1 MAVSTRSP
9 KRSVPVAAPQTA
21 RAPRRHLPPVE
32 VLVLTGLALMT
43 RLAGITYP
51 RAIVF
56 DEVYFREYALRYQSG
71 SYYFDLHPP
80 LGKLLLG
87 AWAVL
92 IGEHGSPTSTD
103 PAVGLRVLPALAG
116 TALVV
121 VVYQLLRELSASRK
135 VATFAAALVL
145 MDNAL
150 LVESR
155 LTLVDSMLLLFG
167 VSALTCFLAAR
178 RMVGRAHWLMLT
190 AAGVLAGMTVATKW
204 TGLAILGVIG
214 LLWLVGALRE
224 PDAWWRKIARGAVIA
239 VSAGLVY
246 VVVFAVHFALLPNAG
261 PGDAYMSQKFQSVLR
276 GNANFDPN
284 AGMSFPQRFLEL
296 NQAMPSYEH
305 SLDTSTHPYSST
317 WLSWPFMQRPVYYFN
332 APGTDQSS
340 EHYIY
345 LLGNPV
351 IWWGLLLA
359 VVVITLAWVRRPDRF
374 APRIGAIATLGVAY
388 LADYLPFATITRPM
402 FLYHYF
408 FALIFCIGA
417 VSVGLGQLAGWD
429 TDGEEPWRFPSRA
442 SLVVYVSLLAVALA
456 GFVYFAPLSY
466 GTELSDGGLAARDWL
481 ASWR

>member
-1 MAVSTRSP
+1 MAVSTRT
-9 KRSVPVAAPQTA
+9 RHDVPAVSSAV
-21 RAPRRHLPPVE
+21 RRRFVPPVE
-32 VLVLTGLALMT
+32 VIVLGGLAAVT
-43 RLAGITYP
+43 RLAGISYP
-51 RAIVF
+51 NAIVF
-56 DEVYFREYALRYQSG
+56 DEVYFRDYALRYQSG

-87 AWAVL
+87 AWAIL
-92 IGEHGSPTSTD
+92 IGEHTPATSTD
-103 PAVGLRVLPALAG
+103 PAVGLRFLPALAG
-116 TALVV
+116 TALVL

-145 MDNAL
+145 LDNAL

-155 LTLVDSMLLLFG
+155 LTLIDSMLLLFG

-178 RMVGRAHWLMLT
+178 RLSGRVHWLMLA

-214 LLWLVGALRE
+214 LLWLVRALRE
-224 PDAWWRKIARGAVIA
+224 FDGWWRTLARAAVI
-239 VSAGLVY
+239 VVPAGLLY
-246 VVVFAVHFALLPNAG
+246 VAVFAVHFALLGNSG
-261 PGDAYMSQKFQSVLR
+261 PGDAYMSQQFQSTVA
-276 GNANFDPN
+276 GNPSYDPH
-284 AGMSFPQRFLEL
+284 ASMSFPQRFLEL
-296 NQAMPSYEH
+296 NQAMPAYEH

-317 WLSWPFMQRPVYYFN
+317 WLSWPFLHRPVYYFN
-332 APGTDQSS
+332 APGSDADSQ
-340 EHYIY
+340 HYIY

-351 IWWGLLLA
+351 VWWGLLLGVA
-359 VVVITLAWVRRPDRF
+359 VIGLAWVRRPDRF
-374 APRIGAIATLGVAY
+374 TPKLAALATLGLAW

-429 TDGEEPWRFPSRA
+429 SDADGAWRFPSRG
-442 SLVVYVSLLAVALA
+442 SLVLYVGLLAVVLA
-456 GFVYFAPLSY
+456 GFAFFAPLSY

-481 ASWR
+481 TSWR